1 MLIYN
6 ITYAVSPEICQ
17 EWLRWLQEEH
27 IPEILATGH
36 FERHQLLKLL
46 ELDESESLTYACQ
59 FYAQTEGHYRNYIT
73 ESAPDLRLKA
83 NQRWGDQVIG
93 FRTLM
98 EIVK

>member
-6 ITYAVSPEICQ
+6 ITYAVPHDICH
-17 EWLRWLQEEH
+17 EWLQWIQQEH
-27 IPEILATGH
+27 IPEILATGY

-46 ELDESESLTYACQ
+46 ELDESESLTFACQ
-59 FYAQTEGHYRNYIT
+59 FYTQTEGQYRNYIT
-73 ESAPDLRLKA
+73 EYAPGLRLKA

-98 EIVK
+98 ETVK

>member
-6 ITYAVSPEICQ
+6 ITYSVPHEICQ
-17 EWLRWLQEEH
+17 EWLNWMKEEH
-27 IPEILATGH
+27 IPEVLATGH

-59 FYAQTEGHYRNYIT
+59 FFAQTEGQYRSYIS
-73 ESAPDLRLKA
+73 ESAPGLRLKA

-98 EIVK
+98 GIVK